1 MAHLTEQLR
10 RGLLARSLS
19 PTESLAAVEHIR
31 SCDLCRH
38 DLIALRSNKRGSVA
52 DQILPVGPSEQ
63 HPSDDL
69 LAAYVDNNLEP
80 LQKADIEGH
89 LGRCNLCSE
98 IITDLTNFKIELEQM
113 PAKKYAPRLQE
124 RRVPSQSQQPGP
136 QEIWG
141 RAVDWFTKPLVLGG
155 TLAVVLIIIVSLV
168 STRLFY
174 QRAVPGQQTVDTI
187 QDGSLTVS
195 IAANGQLKPLSAPLP
210 DDAFNVL
217 ATSILELARLQM
229 PPPDVMRGSSEPSGV
244 KESALS
250 DGTKLPGAEYFFS
263 RRIFGAIVALPRA
276 TPDPDVQP
284 NGIVIRDTIP
294 VLNWSE
300 ASDRSTNQTLTVR
313 DCATNQMIV
322 EAQVSGDKHSFAIPG
337 TLRLGGFYVWEV
349 TEHSGGS
356 RIGKSVSGRFK
367 VISEIDLKSLRSP
380 AAQSSHLLRSFLLAR
395 AGLFAEADAE
405 LTKLA
410 ASNPKSPTIVSALN
424 YVREL
429 EGM

>member
-1 MAHLTEQLR
+1 MAHLTEQLQ

-19 PTESLAAVEHIR
+19 PTESIAAVEHIR

-38 DLIALRSNKRGSVA
+38 DLIALRSNQGGSLA
-52 DQILPVGPSEQ
+52 DQILPVAPSEQ

-80 LQKADIEGH
+80 LQKAHIEGH
-89 LGRCNLCSE
+89 LKHCHLCPE
-98 IITDLTNFKIELEQM
+98 IITDLTNFKAELEEL

-124 RRVPSQSQQPGP
+124 RRVPSQNQQPRL
-136 QEIWG
+136 QEIWA
-141 RAVDWFTKPLVLGG
+141 RTADWFTKPLVLGG
-155 TLAVVLIIIVSLV
+155 AFAVVLIIIVGLV

-174 QRAVPGQQTVDTI
+174 QRAFPGQLTVDTI
-187 QDGSLTVS
+187 QDGSLNLS
-195 IAANGQLKPLSAPLP
+195 IAANGRLMPLSATLP
-210 DDAFNVL
+210 DDAFNIL
-217 ATSILELARLQM
+217 ATSILELARLQT
-229 PPPDVMRGSSEPSGV
+229 PSPDLMRGPSEASGAI
-244 KESALS
+244 ESASS
-250 DGTKLPGAEYFFS
+250 DETKLPGGEYYFS

-300 ASDRSTNQTLTVR
+300 ASDHSTNQTLTVR

-322 EAQVSGDKHSFAIPG
+322 ETQVSGDKHSFAIPAA
-337 TLRLGGFYVWEV
+337 LQLGGFYIWEV
-349 TEHSGGS
+349 SDRGGS
-356 RIGKSVSGRFK
+356 SGTGKSVSGRFK
-367 VISEIDLKSLRSP
+367 VISEIDLKSLTSS

-405 LTKLA
+405 LTRLV

>member
-19 PTESLAAVEHIR
+19 PTESIAAVEHIR
-31 SCDLCRH
+31 SCDLCRQ

-52 DQILPVGPSEQ
+52 DQILPLAPSEQ

-69 LAAYVDNNLEP
+69 LAAYVDNDLEP
-80 LQKADIEGH
+80 PQKAYIEGH
-89 LGRCNLCSE
+89 LKGCNFCPE
-98 IITDLTNFKIELEQM
+98 IITDLTNFKAELEQL

-124 RRVPSQSQQPGP
+124 RRVPSQNQQPLL

-141 RAVDWFTKPLVLGG
+141 RAADWFTKPLVLGG
-155 TLAVVLIIIVSLV
+155 AFAVILIMIVGLV

-174 QRAVPGQQTVDTI
+174 QGAVPSQLTVDTI
-187 QDGSLTVS
+187 QDGALNFS
-195 IAANGQLKPLSAPLP
+195 IAANGQLKPLAATLP

-217 ATSILELARLQM
+217 ATSILELARLQR
-229 PPPDVMRGSSEPSGV
+229 PSPDLMRGPSEASGA
-244 KESALS
+244 KESVAP
-250 DGTKLPGAEYFFS
+250 DEIKLPAGEYYFS
-263 RRIFGAIVALPRA
+263 RPIFGAIVALPRA

-300 ASDRSTNQTLTVR
+300 ASDHSTNQTLTVR

-322 EAQVSGDKHSFAIPG
+322 QAQISGDKHSFAIPG
-337 TLRLGGFYVWEV
+337 ALQLGGFYIWEV
-349 TEHSGGS
+349 SDGSGT
-356 RIGKSVSGRFK
+356 GKSASGRFK
-367 VISEIDLKSLRSP
+367 VISEIDLKSLMSP

>member
-19 PTESLAAVEHIR
+19 PAETIAAVEHIR
-31 SCDLCRH
+31 SCDLCRQ

-52 DQILPVGPSEQ
+52 DQILPLAPSEQ
-63 HPSDDL
+63 HPADDL
-69 LAAYVDNNLEP
+69 LAAYVDNDLEP
-80 LQKADIEGH
+80 PQKAYIEGH
-89 LGRCNLCSE
+89 LKGCNLCPE
-98 IITDLTNFKIELEQM
+98 IITDLTNFKAELEQL

-124 RRVPSQSQQPGP
+124 RRVPSQTQQPFL

-141 RAVDWFTKPLVLGG
+141 RAADWFAKPLVLGG
-155 TLAVVLIIIVSLV
+155 AFAVVLIMIVGLV
-168 STRLFY
+168 STRLLY
-174 QRAVPGQQTVDTI
+174 QGAVPGQLTVDTI
-187 QDGSLTVS
+187 QDGSLNFGVT
-195 IAANGQLKPLSAPLP
+195 ANGRLKPLSATLP

-229 PPPDVMRGSSEPSGV
+229 PPPDVMRGSSEPSGA

-313 DCATNQMIV
+313 DCATDQMIV

-337 TLRLGGFYVWEV
+337 ALRLGGFYVWEV
-349 TEHSGGS
+349 TEHSGDS